1 MNLFHF
7 LLFGGMLI
15 AASTAFSVP
24 RNNKRAV
31 LHAVATVH
39 LESPLFGGPFHH
51 DVLASAT
58 EPSFLPFKIKQRFGA
73 VGQCLCRRPALL
85 RKVLRVVVTVA
96 LCLAIL
102 CGPGILPAQAHP
114 PTIAQTQ
121 ELILKRL
128 DGMQDEMKSFK
139 DEMKSFNYA
148 LKELKLDIKVLD
160 QKYIF
165 VPLASA
171 TAASLTSA
179 VLNKLFK
186 SSTPTNPLDIRLLE
200 NENTSNGTANT
211 SNGTANTS

>member
-1 MNLFHF
+1 
-7 LLFGGMLI
+7 MLI
-15 AASTAFSVP
+15 TASSAFSVP
-24 RNNKRAV
+24 RNNPRV
-31 LHAVATVH
+31 VTTVH
-39 LESPLFGGPFHH
+39 LETPSFGGPFYH
-51 DVLASAT
+51 DVLA
-58 EPSFLPFKIKQRFGA
+58 SFLPFKIKQRIGA
-73 VGQCLCRRPALL
+73 VGQCLRRRPALL
-85 RKVLRVVVTVA
+85 RKVLRVVVAVA

-128 DGMQDEMKSFK
+128 DGMQDEMKSF
-139 DEMKSFNYA
+139 NYA
-148 LKELKLDIKVLD
+148 LKELKLDIKGLD

-211 SNGTANTS
+211 S